1 MPPSHRVSHPR
12 PSSHLTL
19 HRGILYFRILVPNHL
34 QSLLGK
40 CEIRRSLNGL
50 DSRTARSKALRLS
63 LVAQHFFVLSEDLVE
78 ERIHS
83 VQDNISQQFGIT
95 KENIKSVGTFLFN
108 STLKK
113 DLSPASLTLLL
124 PSFLREQK
132 GTLSV
137 KMFSEKATPVR
148 KDPIQDK
155 DPAVRQEG
163 NILTRSAEKTRRR
176 IRLEGKKELPSL
188 RDAFDAYVKAKTL
201 TWSAASA
208 KDIPPQVRQFVE
220 IVRELEHGR
229 DICVDELSRE
239 HIRSYFDTLKHLPCR
254 LCGQRLAPACR
265 YGPLRADRTAFK
277 REDDGS
283 PTDKRAEFRQL
294 VRVGVSR
301 SCTGQIREL
310 RVPEGSLRQ
319 GHKTK
324 GCET

>member
-208 KDIPPQVRQFVE
+208 KDIPP
-220 IVRELEHGR
+220 
-229 DICVDELSRE
+229 
-239 HIRSYFDTLKHLPCR
+239 
-254 LCGQRLAPACR
+254 A
-265 YGPLRADRTAFK
+265 
-277 REDDGS
+277 GS
-283 PTDKRAEFRQL
+283 P
-294 VRVGVSR
+294 VRGNCEGVGAWS
-301 SCTGQIREL
+301 GYL
-310 RVPEGSLRQ
+310 RG
-319 GHKTK
+319 
-324 GCET
+324 